1 MRPPRIVFSGEYLV
15 SVGKN
20 EILEAHL
27 GTCVGISL
35 VDRDKKIGG
44 LAHFLL
50 AEPIGTDPGWKPAC
64 YASSGMPKF
73 LNSLLEAGAQ
83 RERLVAVMGGGALLG
98 PISQMDLQLDIGGRT
113 AEIVSR
119 LLKKEQIPL
128 SHHETG
134 GFYTCRMRLNLSSLK
149 TTIDHLDESNLPAPP
164 NVPLLTWDVID
175 RRIEKIKPVPQVV
188 LKLIREMSSEK
199 YPMSEIARDLS
210 QDQVLAGRILKL
222 CNSPAMSLMGEVHS
236 IAQAAALLGGVH
248 LWRLAVASSMELV
261 CEQAVKGYSF
271 CKGGLFQ
278 HAVGTARAAR
288 QIALFSGAAPP
299 DLAYTAGLLHDIG
312 KIVLDQHLAPQWPFF
327 YRATQIEANELCA
340 VEKLKFG
347 FAHTEVGERLA
358 QNWALPR
365 VLTAVIRHHHHPEDA
380 GEFQTLATLVYLA
393 DLLMSRFQVGL
404 ELDHISTERLTQ
416 RLNILGLTIDQF
428 PRLAEVVFQSSP

>member
-1 MRPPRIVFSGEYLV
+1 
-15 SVGKN
+15 
-20 EILEAHL
+20 
-27 GTCVGISL
+27 
-35 VDRDKKIGG
+35 
-44 LAHFLL
+44 
-50 AEPIGTDPGWKPAC
+50 
-64 YASSGMPKF
+64 
-73 LNSLLEAGAQ
+73 
-83 RERLVAVMGGGALLG
+83 
-98 PISQMDLQLDIGGRT
+98 
-113 AEIVSR
+113 
-119 LLKKEQIPL
+119 
-128 SHHETG
+128 
-134 GFYTCRMRLNLSSLK
+134 MRLNLSSLK

-288 QIALFSGAAPP
+288 QIALFTGAAPP

-347 FAHTEVGERLA
+347 FDHTEVGERLA

-365 VLTAVIRHHHHPEDA
+365 VLTAVIRHHHHPEEA
-380 GEFQTLATLVYLA
+380 GDFQTLATLVYLA

-416 RLNILGLTIDQF
+416 RLTILGLTIDQF
-428 PRLAEVVFQSSP
+428 PRLTEVVFQSSS